1 MNFDLSRP
9 GAIDALLAYHRA
21 VFGGARMEL
30 EGDPPPNDLGDPPP
44 NDLGDAG
51 KRALDEERKAR
62 RDAARAAKAEK
73 ERADALAAQL
83 AEIERAQMTDQ
94 ERAAAE
100 RDDWRKKYEEQAAQL
115 AARDLDILRRDVAD
129 EKGLNPGL
137 ARRLRGA
144 TREELE
150 TDADELKSMF
160 HVDSPGR
167 DTPGV
172 LRPDPSAG
180 ATGGGGK
187 PTSVAEVMRDIRAKQ
202 QHQK

>member
-1 MNFDLSRP
+1 MEVD
-9 GAIDALLAYHRA
+9 GDAPDAPDA
-21 VFGGARMEL
+21 AAQD
-30 EGDPPPNDLGDPPP
+30 EGQQDAPD
-44 NDLGDAG
+44 DLGDAG

-62 RDAARAAKAEK
+62 RDAARTAKAEK